1 MKEQHQVKEYNIDLQ
16 RLFVE
21 FLAQDKDLFARVNG
35 IIDPLYFDRELRKGV
50 EFIQEHASG
59 YSALPTLVQIEKVT
73 GLELQELKDVDDR
86 HQKWFIDEFE
96 TFCKH
101 KALEGAILESADLLE
116 RGEYGPVERK
126 IKEAVQIGLAKHMGT
141 DYWENPAER
150 IERVRNQRG
159 GTSTGW
165 KEIDNKLYGGFNR
178 GELNIFAAPSGGGK
192 SLFLQN
198 LALNWSIAGLNVV
211 YITLELSEELSS
223 MRLDSMITGMNTR
236 EVFKNKDDVD
246 LKVRMQAK
254 NAGKLQ
260 IVQLPN
266 GITINNIT
274 SYMREYEVKNDV
286 KIDAVC
292 IDYLDLMMPAQSK
305 VNPSDLYIKDKFVSE
320 EMRNFAVEHDI
331 LFATASQLNRSAV
344 EEVEFDHSHIAGG
357 LSKVQT
363 ADNVIGIFT
372 SQAMRERGRYQVQFM
387 KTRSSSGVG
396 SKVDLKFDIAGLRI
410 TDLDDDDEGTTMH
423 QPSAMFEKIKAQ
435 NKTSHQEKN
444 IAENS
449 IVEST
454 IEGHDR
460 LRSMLKRSNS

>member
-1 MKEQHQVKEYNIDLQ
+1 MNEQVKEYNIDLQ

-21 FLAQDKDLFARVNG
+21 FLAQDKDLFSRVNG

-50 EFIQEHASG
+50 EFIQEHAMN
-59 YSALPTLVQIEKVT
+59 YSALPTRDQILATT

-101 KALEGAILESADLLE
+101 KALESAILESADLLE
-116 RGEYGPVERK
+116 KGEYGPVERK
-126 IKEAVQIGLAKHMGT
+126 IKEAVGIGLAKHMGT
-141 DYWENPAER
+141 DYWESPAER
-150 IERVRNQRG
+150 IERVRNARG
-159 GTSTGW
+159 GQSTGW
-165 KEIDNKLYGGFNR
+165 RDIDQKLYGGFNR
-178 GELNIFAAPSGGGK
+178 GELNIFAAASGGGK

-211 YITLELSEELSS
+211 YISLELSEELSS
-223 MRLDSMITGMNTR
+223 MRLDSMITGMNTK
-236 EVFKNKDDVD
+236 EVFKNVDDVD
-246 LKVRMQAK
+246 LKVRMQGK
-254 NAGKLQ
+254 KAGKLQ

-266 GITINNIT
+266 GITINTIT
-274 SYMREYEVKNDV
+274 SYMREYETKNDL
-286 KIDAVC
+286 KIDAVL

-305 VNPSDLYIKDKFVSE
+305 VSPSDLFIKDKFVSE

-331 LFATASQLNRSAV
+331 LFATASQLNRAAV
-344 EEVEFDHSHIAGG
+344 EEVEFDHSHISGG
-357 LSKVQT
+357 LSKIQT

-396 SKVDLKFDIAGLRI
+396 QKVDLAFDIGGLRI
-410 TDLDDDDEGTTMH
+410 KDLDDDDAGSTMN
-423 QPSAMFEKIKAQ
+423 QPSAIFDKIKSQ
-435 NKTSHQEKN
+435 NKVSHQEKN

-449 IVEST
+449 VVENT
-454 IEGHDR
+454 IQGHDK

>member
-1 MKEQHQVKEYNIDLQ
+1 
-16 RLFVE
+16 
-21 FLAQDKDLFARVNG
+21 
-35 IIDPLYFDRELRKGV
+35 
-50 EFIQEHASG
+50 
-59 YSALPTLVQIEKVT
+59 
-73 GLELQELKDVDDR
+73 
-86 HQKWFIDEFE
+86 
-96 TFCKH
+96 
-101 KALEGAILESADLLE
+101 
-116 RGEYGPVERK
+116 
-126 IKEAVQIGLAKHMGT
+126 MGT
-141 DYWENPAER
+141 DYWESPAER

-165 KEIDNKLYGGFNR
+165 TEIDKKLYGGFNR

-198 LALNWSIAGLNVV
+198 LALNWSVAGLNVV

-223 MRLDSMITGMNTR
+223 MRLDSMITGMDTR
-236 EVFKNKDDVD
+236 AVFKNADDVD
-246 LKVRMQAK
+246 LKVRMQGK
-254 NAGKLQ
+254 KAGKLQ

-274 SYMREYEVKNDV
+274 SYMREFEVKEDV

-292 IDYLDLMMPAQSK
+292 IDYLDLMMPAQNK

-331 LFATASQLNRSAV
+331 LFATASQLNRGAV
-344 EEVEFDHSHIAGG
+344 EEVEYDHSHIAGG

-396 SKVDLKFDIAGLRI
+396 HKVDLKFDIAGLRI
-410 TDLDDDDEGTTMH
+410 SDLDEEEMGATMH

-435 NKTSHQEKN
+435 NKVSKKEKN

-449 IVEST
+449 VVENT

>member
-1 MKEQHQVKEYNIDLQ
+1 MNEQVKEYNVDLQ

-35 IIDPLYFDRELRKGV
+35 IIDPLYFDRELRKAV
-50 EFIQEHASG
+50 EFIQEHAAG
-59 YSALPTLVQIEKVT
+59 YSALPTLEQIRATTNV
-73 GLELQELKDVDDR
+73 ELQELKDVDER
-86 HQKWFIDEFE
+86 HQNWFIDEFE

-101 KALEGAILESADLLE
+101 KALEGAILESADMLE
-116 RGEYGPVERK
+116 KGQYGPVERK

-141 DYWENPAER
+141 DYWEDPAER

-165 KEIDNKLYGGFNR
+165 KEIDSKLYGGFNR

-236 EVFKNKDDVD
+236 DVFKNKDDVD
-246 LKVRMQAK
+246 LKVRMQGK
-254 NAGKLQ
+254 KAGKLQ

-266 GITINNIT
+266 GITINSVS
-274 SYMREYEVKNDV
+274 SYLREFEVKNDIKV
-286 KIDAVC
+286 DAVL

-305 VNPSDLYIKDKFVSE
+305 VSPSDLYIKDKFVSE

-331 LFATASQLNRSAV
+331 LFATASQLNRAAV

-396 SKVDLKFDIAGLRI
+396 QKVDLKFDISGLRI
-410 TDLDDDDEGTTMH
+410 EDLDDDEAGSTMN

-435 NKTSHQEKN
+435 NKVSHQEKN

-449 IVEST
+449 VVENT
-454 IEGHDR
+454 IQGHDK

>member
-1 MKEQHQVKEYNIDLQ
+1 MNEQVKEYNVDLQ

-35 IIDPLYFDRELRKGV
+35 IIDPLYFDRELRKAV
-50 EFIQEHASG
+50 EFIQEHAAG
-59 YSALPTLVQIEKVT
+59 YSALPTLEQIRATTNV
-73 GLELQELKDVDDR
+73 ELQELKDVDER
-86 HQKWFIDEFE
+86 HQNWFIDEFE

-101 KALEGAILESADLLE
+101 KALEGAILESADMLE
-116 RGEYGPVERK
+116 KGQYGPVERK

-141 DYWENPAER
+141 DYWEDPAER

-165 KEIDNKLYGGFNR
+165 KEIDSKLYGGFNR

-236 EVFKNKDDVD
+236 DVFKNKDDVD
-246 LKVRMQAK
+246 LKVRMQGK
-254 NAGKLQ
+254 KAGKLQ

-266 GITINNIT
+266 GITINSVS
-274 SYMREYEVKNDV
+274 SYLREFEVKNDIKV
-286 KIDAVC
+286 DAVL

-305 VNPSDLYIKDKFVSE
+305 VSPSDLYIKDKFVSE

-331 LFATASQLNRSAV
+331 LFATASQLNRAAV

-396 SKVDLKFDIAGLRI
+396 QKVDLAFDIGGLRI
-410 TDLDDDDEGTTMH
+410 KDLDDDEAGSTMN
-423 QPSAMFEKIKAQ
+423 QPSAIFDKIKSQ
-435 NKTSHQEKN
+435 NKTTHQEKN

-449 IVEST
+449 VVENT
-454 IEGHDR
+454 IQGHDK

>member
-1 MKEQHQVKEYNIDLQ
+1 MNEQVKEYNVDLQ

-35 IIDPLYFDRELRKGV
+35 IIDPLYFDRELRKAV

-59 YSALPTLVQIEKVT
+59 YSALPTLEQIKAT
-73 GLELQELKDVDDR
+73 TNIELQELKDVDER
-86 HQKWFIDEFE
+86 HQNWFIDEFE

-101 KALEGAILESADLLE
+101 KALEGAILESADMLE
-116 RGEYGPVERK
+116 KGQYGPVERR

-141 DYWENPAER
+141 DYWEDPAER

-165 KEIDNKLYGGFNR
+165 KEIDSKLYGGFNR

-236 EVFKNKDDVD
+236 DVFKNKDDVD
-246 LKVRMQAK
+246 LKVRMQGK
-254 NAGKLQ
+254 KAGKLQ

-266 GITINNIT
+266 GITINSVS
-274 SYMREYEVKNDV
+274 SYLREFEVKNDIKV
-286 KIDAVC
+286 DGVL

-305 VNPSDLYIKDKFVSE
+305 VSPSDLYIKDKFVSE

-331 LFATASQLNRSAV
+331 LFATASQLNRAAV

-396 SKVDLKFDIAGLRI
+396 QKVDLKFDIAGLRI
-410 TDLDDDDEGTTMH
+410 EDLDEDEAGSTMN

-435 NKTSHQEKN
+435 NKVTHQEKN

-449 IVEST
+449 VVENT
-454 IEGHDR
+454 IAGHDK
-460 LRSMLKRSNS
+460 LRGLLKRSNS

>member
-1 MKEQHQVKEYNIDLQ
+1 MNEQVKEYNVDLQ

-35 IIDPLYFDRELRKGV
+35 IINPLYFDRELRKAV
-50 EFIQEHASG
+50 EFIQEHTSG
-59 YSALPTLVQIEKVT
+59 YSALPTLEQIRATTNV
-73 GLELQELKDVDDR
+73 ELQELKDVDER
-86 HQKWFIDEFE
+86 HQNWFIDEFE

-101 KALEGAILESADLLE
+101 KALESAILESADMLE
-116 RGEYGPVERK
+116 KGQYGPVERK

-141 DYWENPAER
+141 DYWQDPAER

-165 KEIDNKLYGGFNR
+165 KDIDNKLYGGFNR

-236 EVFKNKDDVD
+236 DVFKNKDDVD
-246 LKVRMQAK
+246 LKVRMQGK
-254 NAGKLQ
+254 QAGKLQ

-266 GITINNIT
+266 GVTINAIS
-274 SYMREYEVKNDV
+274 SYLREFEVKNDIKV
-286 KIDAVC
+286 DGVL

-305 VNPSDLYIKDKFVSE
+305 VSPSDLYIKDKFVSE

-331 LFATASQLNRSAV
+331 LFATASQLNRAAV

-396 SKVDLKFDIAGLRI
+396 QKVDLKFDIAGLRI
-410 TDLDDDDEGTTMH
+410 EDLDDDEAGSTMN
-423 QPSAMFEKIKAQ
+423 QPSAIFDKIKSQ
-435 NKTSHQEKN
+435 NKVSHQEKN

-449 IVEST
+449 VVENT
-454 IEGHDR
+454 IQGHDK

>member
-1 MKEQHQVKEYNIDLQ
+1 MNEQVKEYNIELQ
-16 RLFVE
+16 KLFVE

-50 EFIQEHASG
+50 EFIQEHVAG
-59 YSALPTLVQIEKVT
+59 YSALPTLEQIKAT
-73 GLELQELKDVDDR
+73 TNIELQELKDVDER
-86 HQKWFIDEFE
+86 HQNWFIDEFE

-101 KALEGAILESADLLE
+101 KALEGAILESADMLE
-116 RGEYGPVERK
+116 KGQYGPVERR

-141 DYWENPAER
+141 DYWEDPAER

-165 KEIDNKLYGGFNR
+165 KDIDNKLYGGFNR

-236 EVFKNKDDVD
+236 DVFKNKDDVD
-246 LKVRMQAK
+246 LKVRMQGK
-254 NAGKLQ
+254 QAGKLQ

-266 GITINNIT
+266 GVTINAIS
-274 SYMREYEVKNDV
+274 SYLREFEVKNDIKV
-286 KIDAVC
+286 DAVL

-305 VNPSDLYIKDKFVSE
+305 VSPSDLYIKDKFVSE

-331 LFATASQLNRSAV
+331 LFATASQLNRAAV

-396 SKVDLKFDIAGLRI
+396 QKVDLKFDISGLRI
-410 TDLDDDDEGTTMH
+410 EDLDDDEAGSTMN
-423 QPSAMFEKIKAQ
+423 QPSAIFDKIKSQ
-435 NKTSHQEKN
+435 NKISHQEKN

-449 IVEST
+449 VVDST
-454 IEGHDR
+454 IAGHDK

>member
-1 MKEQHQVKEYNIDLQ
+1 MNEQVKEYNVDLQ

-35 IIDPLYFDRELRKGV
+35 IIDPLYFDRELRKAV
-50 EFIQEHASG
+50 EFIQEHAAG
-59 YSALPTLVQIEKVT
+59 YSALPTLEQIRATTNV
-73 GLELQELKDVDDR
+73 ELQELKDVDER
-86 HQKWFIDEFE
+86 HQNWFIDEFE

-101 KALEGAILESADLLE
+101 KALEGAILESADMLE
-116 RGEYGPVERK
+116 KGQYGPVERK

-141 DYWENPAER
+141 DYWEDPAER

-165 KEIDNKLYGGFNR
+165 KEIDSKLYGGFNR

-236 EVFKNKDDVD
+236 DVFKNKDDVD
-246 LKVRMQAK
+246 LKVRMQGK
-254 NAGKLQ
+254 KAGKLQ

-266 GITINNIT
+266 GITINSVS
-274 SYMREYEVKNDV
+274 SYLREFEVKNDIKV
-286 KIDAVC
+286 DAVL

-305 VNPSDLYIKDKFVSE
+305 VSPSDLYIKDKFVSE

-331 LFATASQLNRSAV
+331 LFATASQLNRAAV

-396 SKVDLKFDIAGLRI
+396 QKVDLKFDISGLRI
-410 TDLDDDDEGTTMH
+410 EDLDEDEAGSTIN

-435 NKTSHQEKN
+435 NKVSHQEKN

-449 IVEST
+449 VVENT
-454 IEGHDR
+454 IAGHDK

>member
-1 MKEQHQVKEYNIDLQ
+1 MREQPQAKEYNVDLQ

-50 EFIQEHASG
+50 AFIQEHANG
-59 YSALPTLVQIEKVT
+59 YSALPTREQVLAAT

-126 IKEAVQIGLAKHMGT
+126 IKEAVQVGLAKHMGT
-141 DYWENPAER
+141 DYWESPAER
-150 IERVRNQRG
+150 IERVRNLRG

-165 KEIDNKLYGGFNR
+165 KEIDKKLYGGFNR
-178 GELNIFAAPSGGGK
+178 GELNIFAAP
-192 SLFLQN
+192 
-198 LALNWSIAGLNVV
+198 LNVV

-223 MRLDSMITGMNTR
+223 MRLDSMITGYDTR
-236 EVFKNKDDVD
+236 AVFKNADDVD
-246 LKVRMQAK
+246 LKVRMQSK
-254 NAGKLQ
+254 KAGKLQ

-305 VNPSDLYIKDKFVSE
+305 V
-320 EMRNFAVEHDI
+320 RA
-331 LFATASQLNRSAV
+331 
-344 EEVEFDHSHIAGG
+344 
-357 LSKVQT
+357 
-363 ADNVIGIFT
+363 
-372 SQAMRERGRYQVQFM
+372 
-387 KTRSSSGVG
+387 
-396 SKVDLKFDIAGLRI
+396 
-410 TDLDDDDEGTTMH
+410 
-423 QPSAMFEKIKAQ
+423 
-435 NKTSHQEKN
+435 
-444 IAENS
+444 
-449 IVEST
+449 
-454 IEGHDR
+454 
-460 LRSMLKRSNS
+460 

>member
-1 MKEQHQVKEYNIDLQ
+1 MNEQVKEYNIDLQ

-21 FLAQDKDLFARVNG
+21 FLAQDKDLFSRVNG

-50 EFIQEHASG
+50 EFIQEHAMN
-59 YSALPTLVQIEKVT
+59 YSALPTRDQILATT

-96 TFCKH
+96 TFCRH
-101 KALEGAILESADLLE
+101 KALESAILESADLLE
-116 RGEYGPVERK
+116 KGEYGPVERK
-126 IKEAVQIGLAKHMGT
+126 IKEAVNIGLAKHMGT
-141 DYWENPAER
+141 DYWESPAER
-150 IERVRNQRG
+150 IERVRNARG
-159 GTSTGW
+159 GQSTGW
-165 KEIDNKLYGGFNR
+165 RDIDQKLYGGFNR
-178 GELNIFAAPSGGGK
+178 GELNIFAAASGAGK

-211 YITLELSEELSS
+211 YISLELSEELSS
-223 MRLDSMITGMNTR
+223 MRLDSMITGMNTK
-236 EVFKNKDDVD
+236 EVFKNVDDVD
-246 LKVRMQAK
+246 LKVRMQGK
-254 NAGKLQ
+254 KAGKLQ

-266 GITINNIT
+266 GITINTIT
-274 SYMREYEVKNDV
+274 SYMREYETKNDL
-286 KIDAVC
+286 KIDAVL

-305 VNPSDLYIKDKFVSE
+305 VSPSDLFIKDKFVSE

-344 EEVEFDHSHIAGG
+344 EEVEFDHSHISGG
-357 LSKVQT
+357 LSKIQT

-396 SKVDLKFDIAGLRI
+396 QKVDLAFDIGGLRI
-410 TDLDDDDEGTTMH
+410 KDLDDDDAGSTMN
-423 QPSAMFEKIKAQ
+423 QPSAIFDKIKSQ
-435 NKTSHQEKN
+435 NKVTHQEKN

-449 IVEST
+449 VVENT
-454 IEGHDR
+454 IQGHDK

>member
-1 MKEQHQVKEYNIDLQ
+1 MNEQVKEYNIDLQ

-21 FLAQDKDLFARVNG
+21 FLAQDKDLFSRVNG

-50 EFIQEHASG
+50 EFIQEHAMN
-59 YSALPTLVQIEKVT
+59 YSALPTRDQILATT

-101 KALEGAILESADLLE
+101 KALESAILESADLLE
-116 RGEYGPVERK
+116 KGEYGPVERK
-126 IKEAVQIGLAKHMGT
+126 IKEAVGIGLAKHMGT
-141 DYWENPAER
+141 DYWESPAER
-150 IERVRNQRG
+150 IERVRNARG
-159 GTSTGW
+159 GQSTGW
-165 KEIDNKLYGGFNR
+165 RDIDQKLYGGFNR
-178 GELNIFAAPSGGGK
+178 GELNIFAAASGGGK

-211 YITLELSEELSS
+211 YISLELSEELSS
-223 MRLDSMITGMNTR
+223 MRLDSMITGMNTK
-236 EVFKNKDDVD
+236 EVFKNVDDVD
-246 LKVRMQAK
+246 LKVRMQGK
-254 NAGKLQ
+254 KAGKLQ

-266 GITINNIT
+266 GITINAIT
-274 SYMREYEVKNDV
+274 SYMREYETKNDL
-286 KIDAVC
+286 KIDAVL

-305 VNPSDLYIKDKFVSE
+305 VSPSDLFIKDKFVSE

-331 LFATASQLNRSAV
+331 LFATASQLNRAAV
-344 EEVEFDHSHIAGG
+344 EEVEFDHSHISGG
-357 LSKVQT
+357 LSKIQT

-396 SKVDLKFDIAGLRI
+396 QKVDLAFDIGGLRI
-410 TDLDDDDEGTTMH
+410 KDLDDDDAGSTMN
-423 QPSAMFEKIKAQ
+423 QPSAIFDKIKSQ
-435 NKTSHQEKN
+435 NKVSHQEKN

-449 IVEST
+449 VVENT
-454 IEGHDR
+454 IQGHDK

>member
-35 IIDPLYFDRELRKGV
+35 IINPLYFDRELRKGV
-50 EFIQEHASG
+50 EFIQEHVSG
-59 YSALPTLVQIEKVT
+59 YSALPTLEQIKATT

-86 HQKWFIDEFE
+86 HQTWFVDEFE

-101 KALEGAILESADLLE
+101 KALESAILASADMLE

-141 DYWENPAER
+141 DYWESPAER

-159 GTSTGW
+159 GQSTGW
-165 KEIDNKLYGGFNR
+165 KDIDKKLFGGFNR

-198 LALNWSIAGLNVV
+198 LALNWSMAGLNVV

-223 MRLDSMITGMNTR
+223 MRLDSMITGYNTR
-236 EVFKNKDDVD
+236 DVFKNADDVD
-246 LKVRMQAK
+246 LKVRMK
-254 NAGKLQ
+254 GKKAGKLQ

-266 GITINNIT
+266 GITINAIT
-274 SYMREYEVKNDV
+274 SYIREYEVKYGI
-286 KIDAVC
+286 KFDAVC
-292 IDYLDLMMPAQSK
+292 IDYLDLMMPAQNK

-320 EMRNFAVEHDI
+320 EMRNFAVEYDV

-396 SKVDLKFDIAGLRI
+396 HKVDLKFDIAGLRI
-410 TDLDDDDEGTTMH
+410 SDLDEDDKHDTMN
-423 QPSAMFEKIKAQ
+423 QPSAMFEKIKAK
-435 NKTSHQEKN
+435 NKKSYQEKN

-449 IVEST
+449 VVENT
-454 IEGHDR
+454 IEGHDK

>member
-1 MKEQHQVKEYNIDLQ
+1 MREQSQAKEYNVDLQ

-50 EFIQEHASG
+50 AFIQEHVTG
-59 YSALPTLVQIEKVT
+59 YSALPTREQILAAT

-86 HQKWFIDEFE
+86 HHKWFIDEFE

-101 KALEGAILESADLLE
+101 KALEAAILASADMLE
-116 RGEYGPVERK
+116 RGEYGPVERR

-141 DYWENPAER
+141 DYWESPAER
-150 IERVRNQRG
+150 IERVRNLRG
-159 GTSTGW
+159 GVSTGW
-165 KEIDNKLYGGFNR
+165 KDIDKKLFGGFNR

-198 LALNWSIAGLNVV
+198 LALNWSVAGLNVV

-223 MRLDSMITGMNTR
+223 MRLDSMITGYDTR
-236 EVFKNKDDVD
+236 TVFKNADDVD
-246 LKVRMQAK
+246 LKVRMK
-254 NAGKLQ
+254 GKKAGKLQ

-274 SYMREYEVKNDV
+274 SYLREYEVKNDV
-286 KIDAVC
+286 KVDAMC

-331 LFATASQLNRSAV
+331 LFATASQLNRGAV
-344 EEVEFDHSHIAGG
+344 EEVEYDHSHIAGG

-396 SKVDLKFDIAGLRI
+396 HKVDLKFDIAGLRI
-410 TDLDDDDEGTTMH
+410 SDLDEDEKHDTMSNS
-423 QPSAMFEKIKAQ
+423 SAMFEKIKAK
-435 NKTSHQEKN
+435 NKVSHQEKN

-449 IVEST
+449 VVEST
-454 IEGHDR
+454 IEGHDK

>member
-1 MKEQHQVKEYNIDLQ
+1 MNEQVKEYNIDLQ

-21 FLAQDKDLFARVNG
+21 FLAQDKDLFSRVNG

-50 EFIQEHASG
+50 EFIQEHAMN
-59 YSALPTLVQIEKVT
+59 YSALPTRDQILATT

-96 TFCKH
+96 TFCRH
-101 KALEGAILESADLLE
+101 KALESAILESADLLE
-116 RGEYGPVERK
+116 KGEYGPVERK
-126 IKEAVQIGLAKHMGT
+126 IKEAVNIGLAKHMGT
-141 DYWENPAER
+141 DYWESPAER
-150 IERVRNQRG
+150 IERVRNARG
-159 GTSTGW
+159 GQSTGW
-165 KEIDNKLYGGFNR
+165 RDIDQKLYGGFNR
-178 GELNIFAAPSGGGK
+178 GELNIFAAASGGGK

-211 YITLELSEELSS
+211 YISLELSEELSS
-223 MRLDSMITGMNTR
+223 MRLDSMITGMNTK
-236 EVFKNKDDVD
+236 EVFKNVDDVD
-246 LKVRMQAK
+246 LKVRMQGK
-254 NAGKLQ
+254 KAGKLQ

-266 GITINNIT
+266 GITINAIT
-274 SYMREYEVKNDV
+274 SYMREYETKNDL
-286 KIDAVC
+286 KIDAVL

-305 VNPSDLYIKDKFVSE
+305 VSPSDLFIKDKFVSE

-331 LFATASQLNRSAV
+331 LFATASQLNRAAV
-344 EEVEFDHSHIAGG
+344 EEVEFDHSHISGG
-357 LSKVQT
+357 LSKIQT

-396 SKVDLKFDIAGLRI
+396 QKVDLAFDIGGLRI
-410 TDLDDDDEGTTMH
+410 KDLDDDEAGSTMN
-423 QPSAMFEKIKAQ
+423 QPSAIFDKIKSQ
-435 NKTSHQEKN
+435 NKVSHQEKN

-449 IVEST
+449 VVENT
-454 IEGHDR
+454 IQGHDK

>member
-1 MKEQHQVKEYNIDLQ
+1 MNEQVKEYNIDLQ

-21 FLAQDKDLFARVNG
+21 FLAQDKDLFSRVNG

-50 EFIQEHASG
+50 EFIQEHAMN
-59 YSALPTLVQIEKVT
+59 YSALPTRDQILATT

-96 TFCKH
+96 TFCRH
-101 KALEGAILESADLLE
+101 KALESAILESADLLE
-116 RGEYGPVERK
+116 KGEYGPVERK
-126 IKEAVQIGLAKHMGT
+126 IKEAVSIGLAKHMGT
-141 DYWENPAER
+141 DYWESPAER
-150 IERVRNQRG
+150 IERVRNARG
-159 GTSTGW
+159 GQSTGW
-165 KEIDNKLYGGFNR
+165 RDIDQKLYGGFNR
-178 GELNIFAAPSGGGK
+178 GELNIFAAASGGGK

-211 YITLELSEELSS
+211 YISLELSEELSS
-223 MRLDSMITGMNTR
+223 MRLDSMITGMNTK
-236 EVFKNKDDVD
+236 EVFKNVDDVD
-246 LKVRMQAK
+246 LKVRMQGK
-254 NAGKLQ
+254 KAGKLQ

-266 GITINNIT
+266 GITINAIT
-274 SYMREYEVKNDV
+274 SYMREYETKNDL
-286 KIDAVC
+286 KIDAVL

-305 VNPSDLYIKDKFVSE
+305 VSPSDLFIKDKFVSE

-331 LFATASQLNRSAV
+331 LFATASQLNRAAV
-344 EEVEFDHSHIAGG
+344 EEVEFDHSHISGG
-357 LSKVQT
+357 LSKIQT

-396 SKVDLKFDIAGLRI
+396 QKVDLAFDIGGLRI
-410 TDLDDDDEGTTMH
+410 KDLDDDEAGSTMN
-423 QPSAMFEKIKAQ
+423 QPSAIFDKIKSQ
-435 NKTSHQEKN
+435 NKVSHQEKN

-449 IVEST
+449 VVENT
-454 IEGHDR
+454 IQGHDK

>member
-1 MKEQHQVKEYNIDLQ
+1 MNEQVKEYNVDLQ

-35 IIDPLYFDRELRKGV
+35 IIDPLYFDRELRKAV
-50 EFIQEHASG
+50 EFIQEHAAG
-59 YSALPTLVQIEKVT
+59 YSALPTLEQIRATTNV
-73 GLELQELKDVDDR
+73 ELQELKDVDER
-86 HQKWFIDEFE
+86 HQNWFIDEFE

-101 KALEGAILESADLLE
+101 KALEGAILESADMLE
-116 RGEYGPVERK
+116 KGQYGPVERK

-141 DYWENPAER
+141 DYWEDPAER

-165 KEIDNKLYGGFNR
+165 KEIDSKLYGGFNR

-236 EVFKNKDDVD
+236 DVFKNKDDVD
-246 LKVRMQAK
+246 LKVRMQGK
-254 NAGKLQ
+254 KAGKLQ

-266 GITINNIT
+266 GITINSVS
-274 SYMREYEVKNDV
+274 SYLREFEVKNDIKV
-286 KIDAVC
+286 DAVL

-305 VNPSDLYIKDKFVSE
+305 VSPSDLYIKDKFVSE

-331 LFATASQLNRSAV
+331 LFATASQLNRAAV
-344 EEVEFDHSHIAGG
+344 EEVEFDHSHISGG
-357 LSKVQT
+357 ISKINT
-363 ADNVIGIFT
+363 ADNVFGIFT
-372 SQAMRERGRYQVQFM
+372 SRAMRERGRYQIQLM
-387 KTRSSSGVG
+387 KTRSSSAVG
-396 SKVDLKFDIAGLRI
+396 QKLEMDFDP
-410 TDLDDDDEGTTMH
+410 TTLLI
-423 QPSAMFEKIKAQ
+423 S
-435 NKTSHQEKN
+435 
-444 IAENS
+444 S
-449 IVEST
+449 IVTNGRALS
-454 IEGHDR
+454 
-460 LRSMLKRSNS
+460 

>member
-1 MKEQHQVKEYNIDLQ
+1 
-16 RLFVE
+16 
-21 FLAQDKDLFARVNG
+21 
-35 IIDPLYFDRELRKGV
+35 
-50 EFIQEHASG
+50 
-59 YSALPTLVQIEKVT
+59 
-73 GLELQELKDVDDR
+73 
-86 HQKWFIDEFE
+86 
-96 TFCKH
+96 
-101 KALEGAILESADLLE
+101 
-116 RGEYGPVERK
+116 
-126 IKEAVQIGLAKHMGT
+126 
-141 DYWENPAER
+141 
-150 IERVRNQRG
+150 
-159 GTSTGW
+159 
-165 KEIDNKLYGGFNR
+165 
-178 GELNIFAAPSGGGK
+178 
-192 SLFLQN
+192 LQN

-236 EVFKNKDDVD
+236 DVFKNKDDVD
-246 LKVRMQAK
+246 LKVRMQGK
-254 NAGKLQ
+254 QAGKLQ

-266 GITINNIT
+266 GVTINAIS
-274 SYMREYEVKNDV
+274 SYLREFEVKNDIKV
-286 KIDAVC
+286 DGVL

-305 VNPSDLYIKDKFVSE
+305 VSPSDLYIKDKFVSE

-396 SKVDLKFDIAGLRI
+396 QKVDLKFDIAGLRI
-410 TDLDDDDEGTTMH
+410 EDLDDDEAGSTMN
-423 QPSAMFEKIKAQ
+423 QPSAIFDKIKSQ
-435 NKTSHQEKN
+435 NKVSHQEKN

-449 IVEST
+449 VVENT
-454 IEGHDR
+454 IQGHDK

>member
-1 MKEQHQVKEYNIDLQ
+1 MNEQVKEYNVDLQ

-35 IIDPLYFDRELRKGV
+35 IIDPLYFDRELRKAV

-59 YSALPTLVQIEKVT
+59 YSALPTLEQIKAT
-73 GLELQELKDVDDR
+73 TNIELQELKDVDER
-86 HQKWFIDEFE
+86 HQNWFIDEFE

-101 KALEGAILESADLLE
+101 KALEGAILESADMLE
-116 RGEYGPVERK
+116 KGQYGPVERR

-141 DYWENPAER
+141 DYWEDPAER

-165 KEIDNKLYGGFNR
+165 KEIDSKLYGGFNR

-198 LALNWSIAGLNVV
+198 LGLNWSIAGLNVV

-236 EVFKNKDDVD
+236 DVFKNKDDVD
-246 LKVRMQAK
+246 LKVRMQGK
-254 NAGKLQ
+254 KAGKLQ

-266 GITINNIT
+266 GITINSVS
-274 SYMREYEVKNDV
+274 SYLREFEVKNDIKV
-286 KIDAVC
+286 DGVL

-305 VNPSDLYIKDKFVSE
+305 VSPSDLYIKDKFVSE

-331 LFATASQLNRSAV
+331 LFATASQLNRAAV

-396 SKVDLKFDIAGLRI
+396 QKVDLKFDISGLRI
-410 TDLDDDDEGTTMH
+410 EDLDDDEAGSTMN

-435 NKTSHQEKN
+435 NKVSHQEKN

-449 IVEST
+449 VVENT
-454 IEGHDR
+454 IQGHDK

>member
-1 MKEQHQVKEYNIDLQ
+1 MNEQVKEYNIDLQ

-21 FLAQDKDLFARVNG
+21 FLAQDKDLFSRVNG

-50 EFIQEHASG
+50 EFIQEHAMN
-59 YSALPTLVQIEKVT
+59 YSALPTRDQILATT

-101 KALEGAILESADLLE
+101 KALESAILESADLLE
-116 RGEYGPVERK
+116 KGEYGPVERK
-126 IKEAVQIGLAKHMGT
+126 IKEAVGIGLAKHMGT
-141 DYWENPAER
+141 DYWESPAER
-150 IERVRNQRG
+150 IERVRNARG

-165 KEIDNKLYGGFNR
+165 RDIDQKLYGGFNR
-178 GELNIFAAPSGGGK
+178 GELNIFAAASGGGK

-211 YITLELSEELSS
+211 YISLELSEELSS
-223 MRLDSMITGMNTR
+223 MRLDSMITGMNTK
-236 EVFKNKDDVD
+236 EVFKNVDDVD
-246 LKVRMQAK
+246 LKVRMQGK
-254 NAGKLQ
+254 KAGKLQ

-266 GITINNIT
+266 GITINAIT
-274 SYMREYEVKNDV
+274 SYMREYETKNDL
-286 KIDAVC
+286 KIDAVL

-305 VNPSDLYIKDKFVSE
+305 VSPSDLFIKDKFVSE

-331 LFATASQLNRSAV
+331 LFATASQLNRAAV
-344 EEVEFDHSHIAGG
+344 EEVEFDHSHISGG
-357 LSKVQT
+357 LSKIQT

-396 SKVDLKFDIAGLRI
+396 QKVDLAFDIGGLRI
-410 TDLDDDDEGTTMH
+410 KDLDDDEAGSTMN
-423 QPSAMFEKIKAQ
+423 QPSAIFDKIKSQ
-435 NKTSHQEKN
+435 NKVSHQEKN

-449 IVEST
+449 VVENT
-454 IEGHDR
+454 IQGHDK

>member
-1 MKEQHQVKEYNIDLQ
+1 MNEQVKEYNIDLQ

-21 FLAQDKDLFARVNG
+21 FLAQDKDLFSRVNG

-50 EFIQEHASG
+50 EFIQEHAMN
-59 YSALPTLVQIEKVT
+59 YSALPTRDQILATT
-73 GLELQELKDVDDR
+73 GIELQELKDVDDR

-101 KALEGAILESADLLE
+101 KALESAILESADLLE
-116 RGEYGPVERK
+116 KGEYGPVERK
-126 IKEAVQIGLAKHMGT
+126 IKEAVGIGLAKHMGT
-141 DYWENPAER
+141 DYWESPAER
-150 IERVRNQRG
+150 IERVRNARG

-165 KEIDNKLYGGFNR
+165 RDIDQKLYGGFNR
-178 GELNIFAAPSGGGK
+178 GELNIFAAASGGGK

-211 YITLELSEELSS
+211 YISLELSEELSS
-223 MRLDSMITGMNTR
+223 MRLDSMITGMNTK
-236 EVFKNKDDVD
+236 EVFKNVDDVD
-246 LKVRMQAK
+246 LKVRMQGK
-254 NAGKLQ
+254 KAGKLQ

-266 GITINNIT
+266 GITINAIT
-274 SYMREYEVKNDV
+274 SYMREYETKNDL
-286 KIDAVC
+286 KIDAVL

-305 VNPSDLYIKDKFVSE
+305 VSPSDLFIKDKFVSE
-320 EMRNFAVEHDI
+320 EMRNFAVENDI
-331 LFATASQLNRSAV
+331 LFATASQLNRAAV
-344 EEVEFDHSHIAGG
+344 EEVEFDHSHISGG
-357 LSKVQT
+357 LSKIQT

-396 SKVDLKFDIAGLRI
+396 QKVDLKFDIGGLRI
-410 TDLDDDDEGTTMH
+410 QDLDEDEAGSTMN
-423 QPSAMFEKIKAQ
+423 QPSAVFDKIKAQ
-435 NKTSHQEKN
+435 NKITHQEKN

-449 IVEST
+449 VVENT
-454 IEGHDR
+454 ISGHDK